1 MKNIKIYNTAYE
13 IGIRILILL
22 GQSKKELDLQR
33 IIFYDYLMIHY
44 NDVNTAYESLHP
56 DNPYHAT
63 ELFVRRKLIQ
73 DALKLIGQKGLLEVK
88 FSNSG
93 IQYHITSLGI
103 NFLSYFESEYFT
115 KLSEYARLVI
125 EQFHNYSDEELKR
138 YINNNVG
145 QWEDQFEREALFRGD
160 ILEL

>member
-22 GQSKKELDLQR
+22 GQSTKELDLQR

-44 NDVNTAYESLHP
+44 NDVNAAYESLHP

-63 ELFVRRKLIQ
+63 ELFVRRKLVQ
-73 DALKLIGQKGLLEVK
+73 DALKLIGQKGLVEVK
-88 FSNSG
+88 LSNKG
-93 IQYHITSLGI
+93 IQYNITSLGI
-103 NFLSYFESEYFT
+103 NCLSYFESEYFT
-115 KLSEYARLVI
+115 KLSEYSRLVI
-125 EQFHNYSDEELKR
+125 EEFNNYSDEELKR

-145 QWEDQFEREALFRGD
+145 QWEDQFEKEALFRGD